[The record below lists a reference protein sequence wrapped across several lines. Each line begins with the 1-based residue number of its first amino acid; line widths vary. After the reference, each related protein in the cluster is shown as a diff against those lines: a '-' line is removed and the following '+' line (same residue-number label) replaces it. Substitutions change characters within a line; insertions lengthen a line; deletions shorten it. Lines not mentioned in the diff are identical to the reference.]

1 MVEKLKSIS
10 KKIHWSLVLKA
21 AAVGLSW
28 VYLPEW
34 LAVVLALVF
43 YFSSLF
49 RVKHMGIPF
58 ISAVVIAHI
67 LGANILAGIFLAV
80 CLFLI
85 FGLKELVFI
94 DRKSAYTALIFLI
107 FFFTSFLLYENL
119 DAWSAWFPVKSL
131 IFAWLF
137 WVFVHG
143 FLIEA
148 EGGATGRTPLILG
161 ALAFVFWEIATAV
174 AFLPL
179 DFLYHAGIMIF
190 FAFVFFEWFLDYSR
204 GGLSKN
210 KILLYISLLFI
221 LVTLIFS
228 FAKWSF

>member
-1 MVEKLKSIS
+1 
-10 KKIHWSLVLKA
+10 
-21 AAVGLSW
+21 
-28 VYLPEW
+28 
-34 LAVVLALVF
+34 VVLGVIF

-58 ISAVVIAHI
+58 ISALVIAHV
-67 LGANILAGIFLAV
+67 LGQNVLAGIFLAA
-80 CLFLI
+80 CMFLI

-94 DRKSAYTALIFLI
+94 DRRSVYTTLIFLI

-119 DAWSAWFPVKSL
+119 DAWSVWFPVKSL
-131 IFAWLF
+131 LFAWLF
-137 WVFVHG
+137 WVLING

-161 ALAFVFWEIATAV
+161 ALAFVFWEISTAV

-179 DFLYHAGIMIF
+179 DFLYHAGIMVF
-190 FAFVFFEWFLDYSR
+190 FAFVFFEWLLDYSR

-221 LVTLIFS
+221 LITLIFS
-228 FAKWSF
+228 FAKWSL